1 MMDEM
6 KDPAERF
13 VWFGFLLL
21 AGDSPFDG
29 KIALT
34 ENIGYSNIQLAGLL
48 KCDREIIKKA
58 KRKMVKYGKIEMYPN
73 QIIQICNWHKYQS
86 EYKRQVPYRGRLQDE
101 VTDKSDNERLQTERE
116 RDKKEIEKE
125 NKKEILN
132 TGDQTNLDF
141 HFEKWFKR
149 YPRNDDK
156 GKAKSKW
163 LNLIVN
169 ERIDPQELEDALTG
183 YINYLHANGTDN
195 LKYVKHA
202 KTFLYNGDKKKKI
215 EPTWRPFVKYAD
227 PKYKKR
233 PEL

>member
-1 MMDEM
+1 MMEEM

-29 KIALT
+29 KITLT
-34 ENIGYSNIQLAGLL
+34 ENIGYSNTQLAELL
-48 KCDREIIKKA
+48 KCDREVIKKA
-58 KRKMVKYGKIEMYPN
+58 KRKMIKYGKIEMYPN

-86 EYKRQVPYRGRLQDE
+86 EYKRQAPYRGRLQNE
-101 VTDKSDNERLQTERE
+101 VTNNSDIEKLQIE

-125 NKKEILN
+125 NKKEIRKENKYTQEEL
-132 TGDQTNLDF
+132 DQL
-141 HFEKWFKR
+141 FEKWWKR
-149 YPRNDDK
+149 YPIKDDK

-163 LNLIVN
+163 LNLVIN
-169 ERIDPQELEDALTG
+169 EGIDPEELEDALTG

-215 EPTWRPFVKYAD
+215 DPTWKPFVKYAD
-227 PKYKKR
+227 PKYKRR